1 MTDDWYHSRG
11 LSLVERSVGD
21 TDYRCCNSFEA
32 RRTIITGPP
41 NGPVSF
47 CSLSSVVV
55 CCDATGQ
62 AGRPCAWADGSRR
75 ARGRS
80 GGRHCTAGQCVER
93 FSKCIHHDTQQVIN
107 NRAVIVALRS
117 CEICH
122 LRHFCTTVFLY
133 FIPTFL
139 LRLFQLLNIRRL
151 CTVCLLIYL
160 LTYLSIFSS
169 FSHVLSCRLIHPP
182 LTRNIQIINLIILI
196 KPLCRPT
203 FNKLIVYI

>member
-1 MTDDWYHSRG
+1 MTGDWYHSRG

-55 CCDATGQ
+55 CCNATGQ

-93 FSKCIHHDTQQVIN
+93 FSKCIHHDTRQVIN

-122 LRHFCTTVFLY
+122 LWVTVAIFVPPLVVFY
-133 FIPTFL
+133 SPHFL
-139 LRLFQLLNIRRL
+139 LCSFQLLNIRRL
-151 CTVCLLIYL
+151 CAY
-160 LTYLSIFSS
+160 
-169 FSHVLSCRLIHPP
+169 
-182 LTRNIQIINLIILI
+182 
-196 KPLCRPT
+196 
-203 FNKLIVYI
+203 